1 MVSVVV
7 VNWNRWQLLKACL
20 ESLARQR
27 DAVFEVIVVDNGST
41 DDSMEMLER
50 DFPEGGRLRL
60 KLIRNAGNRGFCAAN
75 NRGMA
80 AAEGEFV
87 ALATTTPKPIELARR
102 YGPGLRRA
110 RTWHGRGQILVHEDP
125 RRIDKAVI
133 SQSPMARTAAAA
145 R

>member
-7 VNWNRWQLLKACL
+7 VNWNRRQLLKACL

-27 DAVFEVIVVDNGST
+27 GAVFEVVVVDNGST
-41 DDSMEMLER
+41 DGSMEMLER

-75 NRGMA
+75 NQGMA

-87 ALATTTPKPIELARR
+87 ALLNNDAEADPNWLA
-102 YGPGLRRA
+102 A
-110 RTWHGRGQILVHEDP
+110 MAKAFDGRPDVG
-125 RRIDKAVI
+125 
-133 SQSPMARTAAAA
+133 MADRKSVV
-145 R
+145 